1 MKSFLSFINDRLIF
15 LNVMTL
21 SFSLSNVEMI
31 LKVLVLTATLVY
43 TSQKVWKN
51 YKGDDNTPPEPK

>member
-1 MKSFLSFINDRLIF
+1 MKSFLSCINDRLIF
-15 LNVMTL
+15 LNVMSL
-21 SFSLSNVEMI
+21 SFSLANVEMI

-43 TSQKVWKN
+43 TLQKVWKN